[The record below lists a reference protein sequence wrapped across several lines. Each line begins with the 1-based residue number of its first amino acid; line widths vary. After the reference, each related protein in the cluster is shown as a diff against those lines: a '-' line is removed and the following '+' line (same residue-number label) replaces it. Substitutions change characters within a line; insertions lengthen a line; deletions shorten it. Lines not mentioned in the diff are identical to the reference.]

1 MNRVYLVAAVDAEM
15 AAKASFVAEI
25 VAKAEKITAIYKT
38 PINGAE
44 AAALVKAGN
53 TAALMEKI
61 CADFLMQDF
70 ADADVVIVEGA
81 TGMSAVVAQKF
92 NEALATA
99 LDAKIFADS
108 EDADLFCST
117 RLLKCEKCIAEDLAK
132 EPAERKTSQAM
143 FRAGLLLKAS
153 KAVKRIVLPEGSEPR
168 TVQAAC
174 LAVERKIATPVLV
187 GNKAEIEAT
196 AKSVGVKL
204 PASIEIIEPSEAFA
218 EKYVPTLVELRKAK
232 GMTEEEAAKKAQD
245 PLYLGCLMIKNGD
258 ADGELAGARGTTA
271 DTIRP
276 AFQILKT
283 KPGCKIVSGA
293 FLMFTPAK
301 QLGEDGFLIFA
312 DCAVNPCPSAEE
324 LAQIAVSTAETA
336 RCIAG
341 IEPRVAML
349 SFSTK
354 GSAKHELIDKVT
366 EATRLAHE
374 MAPELMLD
382 GELQADA
389 ALIEKVGATKAP
401 GSPVAGKANV
411 LVFPDLQAGN
421 IGYKLVE
428 RFSGADAVGPILQGI
443 AAPVNDLSRG
453 CKVQDI
459 VQMVIITSNQA
470 MK

>member
-1 MNRVYLVAAVDAEM
+1 MTILEQMTLR
-15 AAKASFVAEI
+15 
-25 VAKAEKITAIYKT
+25 
-38 PINGAE
+38 
-44 AAALVKAGN
+44 
-53 TAALMEKI
+53 
-61 CADFLMQDF
+61 
-70 ADADVVIVEGA
+70 
-81 TGMSAVVAQKF
+81 AQQ
-92 NEALATA
+92 N
-99 LDAKIFADS
+99 
-108 EDADLFCST
+108 
-117 RLLKCEKCIAEDLAK
+117 
-132 EPAERKTSQAM
+132 Q
-143 FRAGLLLKAS
+143 
-153 KAVKRIVLPEGSEPR
+153 KRIVLPEGDEPR
-168 TVQAAC
+168 TLEAANIILEQKLAQLILIGNPQTILRMADEKGFTHIRQA
-174 LAVERKIATPVLV
+174 RIFDPMSDPKM
-187 GNKAEIEAT
+187 
-196 AKSVGVKL
+196 
-204 PASIEIIEPSEAFA
+204 SEYAHLL
-218 EKYVPTLVELRKAK
+218 YELRKAK
-232 GMTEEEAAKKAQD
+232 GMSEEEAAVKAQD

-283 KPGCKIVSGA
+283 SPGVKIVSGA

-301 QLGEDGFLIFA
+301 QLGEDGFLVFA
-312 DCAVNPCPSAEE
+312 DCAVNPCPNAEE
-324 LAQIAVSTAETA
+324 LAQIAISTAQTA
-336 RCIAG
+336 RTLAQ

-366 EATRLAHE
+366 EATRLAKE
-374 MAPELMLD
+374 MAPDLMID

-389 ALIEKVGATKAP
+389 ALIEKVGASKAP

-459 VQMVIITSNQA
+459 VQMVIITANQA
-470 MK
+470 IRV

>member
-1 MNRVYLVAAVDAEM
+1 MDILNQMLER
-15 AAKASFVAEI
+15 AKNN
-25 VAKAEKITAIYKT
+25 
-38 PINGAE
+38 P
-44 AAALVKAGN
+44 
-53 TAALMEKI
+53 
-61 CADFLMQDF
+61 Q
-70 ADADVVIVEGA
+70 
-81 TGMSAVVAQKF
+81 
-92 NEALATA
+92 
-99 LDAKIFADS
+99 
-108 EDADLFCST
+108 
-117 RLLKCEKCIAEDLAK
+117 
-132 EPAERKTSQAM
+132 
-143 FRAGLLLKAS
+143 
-153 KAVKRIVLPEGSEPR
+153 RIVLPEGDEPR
-168 TVQAAC
+168 TLEAANI
-174 LAVERKIATPVLV
+174 LLKDKIANLILIGP
-187 GNKAEIEAT
+187 KARIEQMAAENGYEYIKNAT
-196 AKSVGVKL
+196 IFD
-204 PASIEIIEPSEAFA
+204 PATEPKMA
-218 EKYVPTLVELRKAK
+218 EYANLLYELRKAK
-232 GMTEEEAAKKAQD
+232 GMTEEEAAKKAKD

-301 QLGEDGFLIFA
+301 QLGEEGFLVFA
-312 DCAVNPCPSAEE
+312 DCAVNPNPNAEE

-336 RCIAG
+336 RAIAG

-349 SFSTK
+349 SFSSK
-354 GSAKHELIDKVT
+354 GSAKHENVDKVT
-366 EATRLAHE
+366 QALAIAKE
-374 MAPELMLD
+374 LAPELNID

-389 ALIEKVGATKAP
+389 ALVESVGQSKAP

-459 VQMVIITSNQA
+459 VQMVIITANQA
-470 MK
+470 IG

>member
-1 MNRVYLVAAVDAEM
+1 MKVLEQMFER
-15 AAKASFVAEI
+15 AKNN
-25 VAKAEKITAIYKT
+25 
-38 PINGAE
+38 P
-44 AAALVKAGN
+44 
-53 TAALMEKI
+53 
-61 CADFLMQDF
+61 Q
-70 ADADVVIVEGA
+70 
-81 TGMSAVVAQKF
+81 
-92 NEALATA
+92 
-99 LDAKIFADS
+99 
-108 EDADLFCST
+108 
-117 RLLKCEKCIAEDLAK
+117 
-132 EPAERKTSQAM
+132 
-143 FRAGLLLKAS
+143 
-153 KAVKRIVLPEGSEPR
+153 RIVLPEGDEPR
-168 TVQAAC
+168 TLEAANILLGEK
-174 LAVERKIATPVLV
+174 LAKLILIGDPEVI
-187 GNKAEIEAT
+187 NKMAAEKGYTHIHEAEIINPKTDPKMPVYAN
-196 AKSVGVKL
+196 L
-204 PASIEIIEPSEAFA
+204 L
-218 EKYVPTLVELRKAK
+218 YELRKAK
-232 GMTEEEAAKKAQD
+232 GMTEEEAAKKVQD

-293 FLMFTPAK
+293 FLMFTPAHH
-301 QLGEDGFLIFA
+301 LGEDGFLLFA
-312 DCAVNPCPSAEE
+312 DCAVNPCPTAEE

-336 RCIAG
+336 RALG
-341 IEPRVAML
+341 GFEPRVAML

-374 MAPELMLD
+374 MAPELQLD

-389 ALIEKVGATKAP
+389 ALIESVGKSKAP
-401 GSPVAGKANV
+401 GSNVAGKANV

-459 VQMVIITSNQA
+459 VQMVVITANQA

>member
-1 MNRVYLVAAVDAEM
+1 MDILEQM
-15 AAKASFVAEI
+15 I
-25 VAKAEKITAIYKT
+25 
-38 PINGAE
+38 
-44 AAALVKAGN
+44 
-53 TAALMEKI
+53 
-61 CADFLMQDF
+61 
-70 ADADVVIVEGA
+70 
-81 TGMSAVVAQKF
+81 
-92 NEALATA
+92 
-99 LDAKIFADS
+99 
-108 EDADLFCST
+108 
-117 RLLKCEKCIAEDLAK
+117 
-132 EPAERKTSQAM
+132 ERARKNP
-143 FRAGLLLKAS
+143 
-153 KAVKRIVLPEGSEPR
+153 KRIVLPEGDEPR
-168 TVQAAC
+168 TLEAANILLKDQ
-174 LAVERKIATPVLV
+174 LAELILI
-187 GNKAEIEAT
+187 GNKERIEKMASDNGYQYISRAT
-196 AKSVGVKL
+196 IFD
-204 PASIEIIEPSEAFA
+204 PATNPKMQEYANLL
-218 EKYVPTLVELRKAK
+218 YELRKAK
-232 GMTEEEAAKKAQD
+232 GMTEEEAKQKAQD

-283 KPGCKIVSGA
+283 KPGVKIVSGA

-301 QLGEDGFLIFA
+301 QLGEDGFLVFA
-312 DCAVNPCPSAEE
+312 DCAVNPCPNAEE
-324 LAQIAVSTAETA
+324 LAQIAISTADTA
-336 RCIAG
+336 RALAQ

-366 EATRLAHE
+366 EATRLAKE
-374 MAPELMLD
+374 LAPDLNID

-389 ALIEKVGATKAP
+389 ALIPSVGNSKAP

-428 RFSGADAVGPILQGI
+428 RFSGADAIGPILQGI

-459 VQMVIITSNQA
+459 VQMVIITANQA